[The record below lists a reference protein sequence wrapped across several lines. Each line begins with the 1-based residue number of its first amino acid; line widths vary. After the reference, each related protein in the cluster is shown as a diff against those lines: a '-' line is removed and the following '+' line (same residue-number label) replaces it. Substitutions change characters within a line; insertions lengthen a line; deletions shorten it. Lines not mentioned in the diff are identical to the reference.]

1 MSNICVLGCGTWGS
15 ALAQILAFNDHN
27 VTMWHFDK
35 DKLLKINKDRSHP
48 NLPNFTYHYSI
59 SFDHDLKSAIK
70 NADLIVIA
78 TPSKSVRSLS
88 RLLGS
93 HISPEQIIV
102 STSKGLE
109 SKTLKRMSEVIRE
122 EINTISEKNI
132 IALYGPSHA
141 EEVIKKFPT
150 AIVAAS
156 LDIVNAQKVQ
166 NIFSSEILRVYTN
179 KDIVGVELGGSLK
192 NVIAI
197 GVGMCDGVGFGDNT
211 KSAIITR
218 GMAEIIR
225 LGVAMGAR
233 KETFSGLSGIGDM
246 IATCLSKHS
255 RNRYVGESLGKG
267 KSLEEIMESMNMVA
281 EGVETAKSIE
291 SLSLK
296 YDIDMPISNAVCKIL
311 FEGKD
316 PKSMVV
322 NLMTRHLGDEL
333 SN

>member
-27 VTMWHFDK
+27 VTMWHYDK
-35 DKLLKINKDRSHP
+35 NKLLKINKDRSHP
-48 NLPNFTYHYSI
+48 NLPNFTYHSSI
-59 SFDHDLKSAIK
+59 SFDNDLKSAIK
-70 NADLIVIA
+70 NTDLIVIA

-156 LDIVNAQKVQ
+156 QDIENAQKAQ
-166 NIFSSEILRVYTN
+166 SIFSSEILRVYTN

>member
-27 VTMWHFDK
+27 VTMWHYDK
-35 DKLLKINKDRSHP
+35 NKLLRINEDRSHP
-48 NLPNFTYHYSI
+48 NLPNFTYHSSI

-70 NADLIVIA
+70 KTDLIVIA

-166 NIFSSEILRVYTN
+166 SIFSSEILRVYTN

-246 IATCLSKHS
+246 IATCLSQHS

-291 SLSLK
+291 SLSIK

>member
-70 NADLIVIA
+70 NTDLIVIA

-166 NIFSSEILRVYTN
+166 SIFSSEILRVYTN

>member
-27 VTMWHFDK
+27 VTMWHYDK
-35 DKLLKINKDRSHP
+35 NKLLKINKDRSHP
-48 NLPNFTYHYSI
+48 NLPNFTYHSSI

-70 NADLIVIA
+70 KTDLIVIA

-88 RLLGS
+88 KLLCGY
-93 HISPEQIIV
+93 ISPEQIIV

-109 SKTLKRMSEVIRE
+109 SKTLKRMSEIIRE
-122 EINTISEKNI
+122 EINIISEKNI

-156 LDIVNAQKVQ
+156 LDIINAQKVQ
-166 NIFSSEILRVYTN
+166 SIFSSEILRVYTN
-179 KDIVGVELGGSLK
+179 KDIIGVELGGSLK

-225 LGVAMGAR
+225 LGVAMGAK

-267 KSLEEIMESMNMVA
+267 KSLEEIMKSMNMVA

>member
-27 VTMWHFDK
+27 VTMWHYDK
-35 DKLLKINKDRSHP
+35 NKLLKINKDRSHP
-48 NLPNFTYHYSI
+48 NLPNFTYHSSI
-59 SFDHDLKSAIK
+59 FFDHDLKSAIK
-70 NADLIVIA
+70 NTDLIVIA

-156 LDIVNAQKVQ
+156 QDIENAQKAQ
-166 NIFSSEILRVYTN
+166 SIFSSEILRVYTN

-267 KSLEEIMESMNMVA
+267 KSIEEIMESMNMVA

>member
-27 VTMWHFDK
+27 VTMWHYDNN
-35 DKLLKINKDRSHP
+35 KLLKINKDRSHP
-48 NLPNFTYHYSI
+48 NLPNFTYHSSI

-70 NADLIVIA
+70 NTDLIVIA

-93 HISPEQIIV
+93 YITPEQIIV
-102 STSKGLE
+102 STPKGLE

-166 NIFSSEILRVYTN
+166 SIFSS
-179 KDIVGVELGGSLK
+179 
-192 NVIAI
+192 
-197 GVGMCDGVGFGDNT
+197 
-211 KSAIITR
+211 
-218 GMAEIIR
+218 
-225 LGVAMGAR
+225 
-233 KETFSGLSGIGDM
+233 
-246 IATCLSKHS
+246 
-255 RNRYVGESLGKG
+255 
-267 KSLEEIMESMNMVA
+267 
-281 EGVETAKSIE
+281 
-291 SLSLK
+291 
-296 YDIDMPISNAVCKIL
+296 
-311 FEGKD
+311 
-316 PKSMVV
+316 
-322 NLMTRHLGDEL
+322 
-333 SN
+333 

>member
-27 VTMWHFDK
+27 VTMWHYDK
-35 DKLLKINKDRSHP
+35 NKLLKINKDRSHP
-48 NLPNFTYHYSI
+48 NLPNFTYHSSI

-70 NADLIVIA
+70 NTDLIVIA

-156 LDIVNAQKVQ
+156 QDIENAQKAQ
-166 NIFSSEILRVYTN
+166 SIFSSEILRVYTN

-233 KETFSGLSGIGDM
+233 KETFFGLSGIGDM